1 MKIVLTLSSS
11 NAWHAYGNNT
21 CHTGETRQQ
30 CSEILVHNMH
40 SSIVWDY
47 LLASWLQK
55 WEAQQDIFN
64 AVGSMYAAVLF
75 FGTQNAGSVQPVVA
89 IERTVFYREKAAGMY
104 SVLPYAFGQR
114 IPVWWRWCYYI
125 CPVAWTLHGLVA
137 SQFGGIQGTLDTG
150 ETVEE
155 FARNYFDFKHDF
167 VGYVAIIIA
176 GMAILFGFIFAYSIR
191 VFNFQKR

>member
-1 MKIVLTLSSS
+1 MMTVAVTPNENI
-11 NAWHAYGNNT
+11 
-21 CHTGETRQQ
+21 
-30 CSEILVHNMH
+30 
-40 SSIVWDY
+40 
-47 LLASWLQK
+47 ASMVSVAFYSTW
-55 WEAQQDIFN
+55 N
-64 AVGSMYAAVLF
+64 LF
-75 FGTQNAGSVQPVVA
+75 SGFIIPKT
-89 IERTVFYREKAAGMY
+89 
-104 SVLPYAFGQR
+104 R

-176 GMAILFGFIFAYSIR
+176 GMATLFGFIFAYSIR